1 MWPEKI
7 SICSLGCFMGR
18 YWIEKALILFII
30 RYGIE
35 KALILFNNI
44 RALQEVF
51 SSQQ

>member
-1 MWPEKI
+1 
-7 SICSLGCFMGR
+7 MGR